1 MEKTISGIGLRSI
14 SSSTIK
20 FENQQE
26 TKGTSRSL
34 PYVIDAIKSE
44 LTAKGIDLDKLEG
57 SSSSSTSRDHD
68 RVQHLVDLR
77 DYKILEKVLLDLKD
91 DDALNLT
98 KRCFLTCQ
106 PELKHDLIWHD
117 PSIPDGRR
125 NKICRKYNATDKKKK
140 YTEELDVMRK
150 QRSPF
155 DGHQFTLFYNKID
168 MLKKIIR
175 GE

>member
-1 MEKTISGIGLRSI
+1 MSEIGLRSI

-20 FENQQE
+20 FENQPD

-44 LTAKGIDLDKLEG
+44 LSAKGIDLDKLEG
-57 SSSSSTSRDHD
+57 GLSASTLTAREHD
-68 RVQHLVDLR
+68 RVQRFVDLR

-106 PELKHDLIWHD
+106 PELKHDLIWHY
-117 PSIPDGRR
+117 PSISEGRR

-140 YTEELDVMRK
+140 YTEELSVLRR
-150 QRSPF
+150 QQSPF
-155 DGHQFTLFYNKID
+155 DGHQFTLFHNKIK
-168 MLKKIIR
+168 MLEQIIR
-175 GE
+175 GK